1 MAIKKYDHCVI
12 YDGKFYNA
20 GQEIIIPDKEA
31 EEEPAKKRR
40 TRKAANNNADR
51 CSN

>member
-1 MAIKKYDHCVI
+1 MRYDHAVK
-12 YDGKFYNA
+12 YNGRFYEP

-51 CSN
+51 RSN